1 MMLGF
6 SNYRHEVA
14 EIKESVKNNMF
25 VSETLTAKNNID
37 QCKNASHR

>member
-14 EIKESVKNNMF
+14 AMKESVNDNMV
-25 VSETLTAKNNID
+25 VSETLIAKNNID